1 MFHKAFFVLSFGV
14 MMGGCPEIWAGALAA
29 TQVMPRGVLWENI
42 IAKSGYLADFD
53 RITHIGA
60 YLKEPPFSFEALFER
75 LHTSVRLYQKYL
87 KEAHNYAPD
96 RFNNFQVYLGLA
108 LNQWLGPDTYKQ
120 FSHWA
125 ASSLRE
131 QGRKIPRYLM
141 IIPPERSSKHRFER
155 RRLP

>member
-14 MMGGCPEIWAGALAA
+14 MMGGCPEMWAAPLPA

-42 IAKSGYLADFD
+42 IAKSDYLADFD
-53 RITHIGA
+53 RVTHIGE
-60 YLKEPPFSFEALFER
+60 YLKEPPFSFDALSER

-87 KEAHNYAPD
+87 KKAD
-96 RFNNFQVYLGLA
+96 RYDPEQFNNFQVYLGLA
-108 LNQWLGPDTYKQ
+108 LNEWLGVDTYKK
-120 FSHWA
+120 FSKWA
-125 ASSLRE
+125 VSSLRE
-131 QGRKIPRYLM
+131 QERKVPRYLM